1 MNDEPYDAFLRM
13 ARDGLISSEDMR
25 MMFER
30 WIPPLSP
37 KPPTP
42 PRPATPASLPTPG
55 RFNNLDW
62 EN

>member
-1 MNDEPYDAFLRM
+1 MNDSIYDVFLRL
-13 ARDGLISSEDMR
+13 ARDGSVSPEDMR

-30 WIPPLSP
+30 WIPPLPP

-42 PRPATPASLPTPG
+42 PRPASPLPTPG